1 MKKVLHLF
9 PAYKIGGAPVNVL
22 RFIKGSRDKV
32 FNYAAAYKIDDQLFA
47 EYINETEESFD
58 VDLTSFKLK
67 SFVKLLR
74 IVRKINPDII
84 HANGKGGGLY
94 AFLLFIFYRKK
105 IFYTF
110 RGFHIKYIGIKHK
123 FHIYFEKIFSLFYVK
138 AVAVSPS
145 EKDFYLKITGVKAEK
160 VEVIG
165 NGVEITQSSLPRNI
179 QMEVDRYRINIVS
192 LSRIDEVKDIIT
204 MVKSFDLLKN
214 TEAALHIMGGF
225 LTGDESYKNEV
236 DNVIKTLSSKDQIYL
251 WGDIQGAGNYVNNFD
266 IYLSTSLSEGL
277 PTSIIE
283 SGLSKVPV
291 VASDCNGNIDLIKD
305 GQTGYLFLKKDIG
318 GLVEKLSLCINQL
331 GSKEQLEILEN
342 NLNQMNTYSIN
353 SHVSKLIK
361 LYSKKD

>member
-22 RFIKGSRDKV
+22 RFIIGSKGKV
-32 FNYAAAYKIDDQLFA
+32 NNYAAAYKVDDQLFNDYVL
-47 EYINETEESFD
+47 ESKESFD

-67 SFVKLLR
+67 SFVKLLK
-74 IVRKINPDII
+74 IVRKIKPDII

-110 RGFHIKYIGIKHK
+110 RGFHIKYTGIKHK
-123 FHIYFEKIFSLFYVK
+123 FHIYFEKLFSLFYVK
-138 AVAVSPS
+138 AVAVSFS
-145 EKDFYLKITGVKAEK
+145 EKEFYLKVTGVKAEK

-165 NGVEITQSSLPRNI
+165 NGVEISQRSLPMNM
-179 QMEVDRYRINIVS
+179 QTVVDKYRINIVS

-204 MVKSFDLLKN
+204 MVKSFDRLKN
-214 TEAALHIMGGF
+214 ADAALHIMGGF
-225 LTGDESYKNEV
+225 LTGDKSYKDEV
-236 DNVIKTLSSKDQIYL
+236 DKFLKTLSSKGHIYL

-283 SGLSKVPV
+283 AGLSKVPV
-291 VASDCNGNIDLIKD
+291 VASDCNGNIDLIID
-305 GQTGYLFLKKDIG
+305 GQTGYLFLKKDVN
-318 GLVEKLSLCINQL
+318 GLVEKLRLCINQL
-331 GSKEQLEILEN
+331 GSKEQLEILKN

-353 SHVSKLIK
+353 SHVSKLMK